1 MDNIRLRSII
11 LKLQD
16 RLSNDD
22 RKRLHFYLGNDVPR
36 RIRDDPTLGGT
47 LNLMD
52 SLFDQDI
59 INEKDFTYLIRA
71 FDDIHC
77 FDAVK
82 LLKEHFNQNREDI
95 LNQSVQSLSLIMPH
109 IFETLEADQEEDK
122 ADYIPLQNL
131 TNNHDI
137 IINNQ
142 LKNRNNSQEIL
153 FRKSKRKILSKKCL
167 FLFILLSFGICV
179 FLILWSQYTLY
190 QLKNNSKSLM
200 EMIQHEKTNQTETIL
215 LIKQLENNLTLS
227 MEVIQQTKANH
238 IEIMLL
244 KKQLQK
250 FRKQIHPTKIK
261 FDGWKQNA
269 VTIAGGNGEGNESK
283 QLSEPYGI
291 FIDNH
296 QDIFIADYKN
306 HRIVKWKLNE
316 TQGKIIAGGNGYG
329 SRMDQLNR
337 PTNVIV
343 DEEKNSLIIAD
354 TENRRVIQWSL
365 NQNQQEILIESIL
378 CYGVTKDKYG
388 YFYASDWNKNK
399 VTRWKMGD
407 VKGKQGTLV
416 AGGNGRGIELNQ
428 FVGPTF
434 IFVDDDQ
441 SIYVSDLWNHR
452 VMKWR
457 KDANEGI
464 VVAGG
469 NGDGNQLNQLNGPLG
484 IIVDDCG
491 NIYVADRGNDRIM
504 RWSEGAK
511 EGEIIVGGNGRGNEL
526 NQLSYPIGLSFDIE
540 GNLYVADGGNDRISR
555 FDLISS

>member
-1 MDNIRLRSII
+1 
-11 LKLQD
+11 
-16 RLSNDD
+16 
-22 RKRLHFYLGNDVPR
+22 HFYLGNDVPR

-122 ADYIPLQNL
+122 A
-131 TNNHDI
+131 
-137 IINNQ
+137 
-142 LKNRNNSQEIL
+142 E
-153 FRKSKRKILSKKCL
+153 
-167 FLFILLSFGICV
+167 
-179 FLILWSQYTLY
+179 
-190 QLKNNSKSLM
+190 
-200 EMIQHEKTNQTETIL
+200 
-215 LIKQLENNLTLS
+215 
-227 MEVIQQTKANH
+227 
-238 IEIMLL
+238 
-244 KKQLQK
+244 
-250 FRKQIHPTKIK
+250 IK